1 MKLADMNKK
10 LQIANAQLKEKQD
23 ALKEVLDQ
31 VAALEKKLKDTID
44 EKDRLI
50 NEASVCEGRLKRADI
65 LTLGLA
71 DESVRWAA
79 TVGGIT
85 DEIIKLTGDAFLSAA
100 AISYYGPFTGVYRQ
114 EIVDAWCSKTK
125 ELNIPCSDTFDL
137 KVVM

>member
-1 MKLADMNKK
+1 MKLAELNKK
-10 LQIANAQLKEKQD
+10 LNAANAQLKEKQD

-85 DEIIKLTGDAFLSAA
+85 DEIVRLTGDAFLSAA
-100 AISYYGPFTGVYRQ
+100 SISYYG
-114 EIVDAWCSKTK
+114 
-125 ELNIPCSDTFDL
+125 
-137 KVVM
+137 